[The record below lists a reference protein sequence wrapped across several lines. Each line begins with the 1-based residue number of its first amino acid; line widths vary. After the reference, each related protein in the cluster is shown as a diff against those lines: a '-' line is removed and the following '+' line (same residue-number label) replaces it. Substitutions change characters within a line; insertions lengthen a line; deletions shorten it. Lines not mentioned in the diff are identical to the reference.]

1 MIAYDETIPV
11 PNVVYLTLP
20 HGMTAAEAQ
29 RRLEKFDDLRE
40 IVNDVAYSAL
50 VGLDISG
57 PDLDTLKR
65 RCRAALTV
73 AEHIADN
80 DTSPERVA
88 ETGELRHDD

>member
-50 VGLDISG
+50 VG
-57 PDLDTLKR
+57 
-65 RCRAALTV
+65 
-73 AEHIADN
+73 
-80 DTSPERVA
+80 
-88 ETGELRHDD
+88 